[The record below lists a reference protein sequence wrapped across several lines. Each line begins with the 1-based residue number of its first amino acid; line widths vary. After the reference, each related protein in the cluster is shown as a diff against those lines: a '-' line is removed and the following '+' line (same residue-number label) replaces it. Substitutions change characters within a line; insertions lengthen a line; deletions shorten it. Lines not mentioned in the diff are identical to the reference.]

1 MPSKNLKN
9 RNLALSTV
17 ENRFEKAL
25 AALSESLTS
34 LELVVPALARAVQA
48 QTTGKGG
55 KPRKY
60 KGPRKDA
67 RKRRR

>member
-1 MPSKNLKN
+1 MMRSKNQKT

-17 ENRFEKAL
+17 ESRFEKAL

-34 LELVVPALARAVQA
+34 LELAVPALALQVQA
-48 QTTGKGG
+48 AEKDGKL
-55 KPRKY
+55 RKY
-60 KGPRKDA
+60 KGPRKGA